1 MKYYLIP
8 IELAERLN
16 LVEYRQGD
24 RTHGYIVTAGDLSA
38 ISIDTAISA
47 GAKEITHKE
56 AQIIMAQ
63 IN

>member
-16 LVEYRQGD
+16 LVEYRHGD
-24 RTHGYIVTAGDLSA
+24 RTHGYIVTVGDLSA
-38 ISIDTAISA
+38 ISIDTAMSA
-47 GAKEITHKE
+47 GAKEITRKE
-56 AQIIMAQ
+56 IQIIMAQ